1 MPCQTALQDDW
12 HEQFKAT
19 CTARCTASGT
29 AGTGDEQPLLSHI
42 YMCFSLMLC
51 VEHSVSCSQGQVFQI
66 GQSIS
71 TFAVHRAHA
80 AAVPPLQL
88 SPPAQG
94 HSTKA
99 ESCCLSAPGCEAVA
113 AAATKLNGIIGA
125 ASIGKR
131 PGRERVLNATLV
143 LFRPHLNQR
152 LQVRAASSKEGIP
165 LSAACCPATRDS
177 TSWRYDQQDTH
188 HSRNRNILLA
198 GVCDGEAGPVGSL
211 CQHTVPGDCCNNR
224 RRRKAGKEL
233 LRNFEHVHT
242 SISDQP
248 ATSLRPG
255 LTRD

>member
-1 MPCQTALQDDW
+1 
-12 HEQFKAT
+12 
-19 CTARCTASGT
+19 
-29 AGTGDEQPLLSHI
+29 
-42 YMCFSLMLC
+42 MCFSLMLC
-51 VEHSVSCSQGQVFQI
+51 VEQSVSCSQGQVFQI

-88 SPPAQG
+88 SLPAQG

-113 AAATKLNGIIGA
+113 AAATKLNGVIGA

-152 LQVRAASSKEGIP
+152 
-165 LSAACCPATRDS
+165 
-177 TSWRYDQQDTH
+177 

-211 CQHTVPGDCCNNR
+211 CQHTVPGDCYVFASSLGWGRQINLNLVAAHGQQDAVGLGWPGSTDGVACRVVHAAEPIAAEVVGAQRVFGQARAGR
-224 RRRKAGKEL
+224 RW
-233 LRNFEHVHT
+233 
-242 SISDQP
+242 
-248 ATSLRPG
+248 
-255 LTRD
+255 